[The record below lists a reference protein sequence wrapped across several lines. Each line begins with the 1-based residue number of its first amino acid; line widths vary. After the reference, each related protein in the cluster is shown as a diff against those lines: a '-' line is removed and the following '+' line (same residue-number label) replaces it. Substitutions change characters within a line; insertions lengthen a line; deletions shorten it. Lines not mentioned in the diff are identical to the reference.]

1 MPPPRY
7 QKDGT
12 LPTHYPN
19 NIANHTRTLPHPR
32 HNINSN
38 YEPRSRDD
46 QMLNKTNYVTAP
58 SPGPPLDGSYY
69 NNSDRYLSYPP
80 MVSSQRATVHPPASS
95 IYSTSSF
102 IFLPFLLL
110 VFFFII
116 SQLPQAPLS
125 HTIRWCFIR
134 RPRRRRLLSIPHAS
148 TGLTPQ
154 PYYLTLS
161 D

>member
-32 HNINSN
+32 HNMNNSN

-69 NNSDRYLSYPP
+69 NSSDRYLSYPP
-80 MVSSQRATVHPPASS
+80 MVSSHPFNLLDFPT
-95 IYSTSSF
+95 IPVVSTGYNQ
-102 IFLPFLLL
+102 PTN
-110 VFFFII
+110 
-116 SQLPQAPLS
+116 QPLS
-125 HTIRWCFIR
+125 
-134 RPRRRRLLSIPHAS
+134 
-148 TGLTPQ
+148 
-154 PYYLTLS
+154 
-161 D
+161 